1 MVTSMDPNTLLE
13 SSLFSLRAN
22 ISFQK
27 MIGSDL
33 PLGFFS
39 LHKIFPETATRDPI
53 MVWLEIVLSHAGV
66 DNAKASPLYSF
77 LLKEAGL
84 GETLLD
90 SSLQDVCY
98 IYVAY
103 LIYIYIYRML
113 LEKNLQSWNSLDF
126 IYIYI
131 CKLF

>member
-1 MVTSMDPNTLLE
+1 MVTPMDPNTLLE
-13 SSLFSLRAN
+13 SSLFNLRAN

-39 LHKIFPETATRDPI
+39 LHKIFPKTATRDPI

-98 IYVAY
+98 IYK
-103 LIYIYIYRML
+103 YIACCWRKTCNLGTLGTSYI
-113 LEKNLQSWNSLDF
+113 NCSDSN
-126 IYIYI
+126 
-131 CKLF
+131 